1 MGQNYHAKSAW
12 YRARMTFRAAEHP
25 YFAGS
30 TPRVFAHRGLH
41 LDVPENTA
49 SSFRAAISAGA
60 TFIETD
66 VVGSKDGLAII
77 SHDTTLNRVSTH
89 TGLVSERTAAELAD
103 IDLGGEGFLTL
114 AQALE
119 QFPTARLNIDV
130 KESTAIDGVV
140 RAVIDADA
148 IERVLITSF
157 SAQRRRA
164 TIARLPGVASS
175 PSATEFLGL
184 AAVVRLGITPPLPLV
199 HALQIPERANG
210 VTFVTEKLVEQYHR
224 LGLEVHV
231 WTIND
236 EESMRRL
243 LGIGV
248 DGIVTDRADIALRV
262 VDS

>member
-1 MGQNYHAKSAW
+1 
-12 YRARMTFRAAEHP
+12 
-25 YFAGS
+25 
-30 TPRVFAHRGLH
+30 VLAHRGLH

-49 SSFRAAISAGA
+49 GSFRAAIAAGS

-66 VVGSKDGLAII
+66 VVGSKDGFAII
-77 SHDTTLNRVSTH
+77 SHDTTLDRVSNQ
-89 TGLVSERTAAELAD
+89 TGLVSDRTAAELAD

-119 QFPTARLNIDV
+119 QFPTARFNIDV
-130 KESTAIDGVV
+130 KDDTAIDGVV
-140 RAVIDADA
+140 RAVTDAEARD
-148 IERVLITSF
+148 RVLITSF

-175 PSATEFLGL
+175 PSATEFLVI
-184 AAVVRLGITPPLPLV
+184 AAAARMGITPPLPLV

-210 VTFVTEKLVEQYHR
+210 VTFVTERLVERYHR
-224 LGLEVHV
+224 AGLEVHV

-236 EESMRRL
+236 EETMRRL

-262 VDS
+262 MNS